1 MDVIIALILL
11 VTFLSFTII
20 VKYEIRFD
28 KIESTN
34 STIIILWY
42 NGGTD
47 YFHPIRKYIKICEI
61 KHK

>member
-1 MDVIIALILL
+1 MNVIIVLILL
-11 VTFLSFTII
+11 VAFLSFIII
-20 VKYEIRFD
+20 VEYEIRFD

-34 STIIILWY
+34 STIIVLWY

>member
-11 VTFLSFTII
+11 VAFLSITII
-20 VKYEIRFD
+20 AKCEIRFD
-28 KIESTN
+28 KIESAD
-34 STIIILWY
+34 STIIVLWY

-47 YFHPIRKYIKICEI
+47 YFHPIRKYIKICKI